1 MSTTVWLWAAS
12 IAGAVLFFLAGK
24 LLPRRGAAANVTPGP
39 TPALAAEARA
49 EALAAEVEGQRAL
62 LTELRAAQ
70 AAAQDRLAAIS
81 KDGDRREAERR
92 ALQQQVEAATAE
104 SGQLLSRLAE
114 VQSELRSAAETA
126 RRTVALAEA
135 ARGEAERA
143 KGAGEAQRDS
153 AQRGAA
159 AAAAER
165 DEARRALGAAAAERD
180 EARRALGAAVAER
193 DRAQRAMATTE
204 GDRAAL
210 RAGRAAEMDALRATH
225 RAEIEAQR
233 ARAVEEIAREAEAA
247 RVGALDLSQAREQI
261 ARMRADLDAAHD
273 AAADRA
279 RELAEAR
286 HELARIAPVLDER
299 ADLVARFEVLKEAS
313 AEVHRLR
320 DERAELA
327 ARLDEAERELAARP
341 AQKDLDDLRLE
352 LGFQR
357 DLARTQHAELAGSR
371 AEKAALG
378 AAAAEVDVIR
388 RRVTELSEEVAA
400 LRAAGYLARSH
411 RVAVP
416 HFEAALQAT
425 TPQAFVEQLAAS
437 SPQVRSA
444 VIADVVGLVVASYG
458 ELGDTLGAYGTF
470 LADAASRAAEILPV
484 GEVTEVRLRGHN
496 DVTVSAR
503 RFTATTSARYVL
515 ATLEVV
521 PERREDQEARKLT
534 HAASSLP
541 I

>member
-1 MSTTVWLWAAS
+1 MQ
-12 IAGAVLFFLAGK
+12 
-24 LLPRRGAAANVTPGP
+24 RG
-39 TPALAAEARA
+39 LAA
-49 EALAAEVEGQRAL
+49 
-62 LTELRAAQ
+62 
-70 AAAQDRLAAIS
+70 
-81 KDGDRREAERR
+81 
-92 ALQQQVEAATAE
+92 
-104 SGQLLSRLAE
+104 
-114 VQSELRSAAETA
+114 
-126 RRTVALAEA
+126 
-135 ARGEAERA
+135 
-143 KGAGEAQRDS
+143 
-153 AQRGAA
+153 
-159 AAAAER
+159 
-165 DEARRALGAAAAERD
+165 
-180 EARRALGAAVAER
+180 
-193 DRAQRAMATTE
+193 
-204 GDRAAL
+204 
-210 RAGRAAEMDALRATH
+210 
-225 RAEIEAQR
+225 
-233 ARAVEEIAREAEAA
+233 
-247 RVGALDLSQAREQI
+247 
-261 ARMRADLDAAHD
+261 
-273 AAADRA
+273 
-279 RELAEAR
+279 
-286 HELARIAPVLDER
+286 HEL
-299 ADLVARFEVLKEAS
+299 
-313 AEVHRLR
+313 
-320 DERAELA
+320 
-327 ARLDEAERELAARP
+327 
-341 AQKDLDDLRLE
+341 
-352 LGFQR
+352 